1 MGLTGH
7 QKLSLLMVVLE
18 EVNLIVCP
26 NLMGLRNWI
35 GPRLIA
41 LSFRERVRMG
51 LGGQRDPS
59 LNVG

>member
-7 QKLSLLMVVLE
+7 RKLSLLMVVLE

-35 GPRLIA
+35 EPRLIA
-41 LSFRERVRMG
+41 LSSRERVSMG
-51 LGGQRDPS
+51 LGGQQDPS
-59 LNVG
+59 LKVV